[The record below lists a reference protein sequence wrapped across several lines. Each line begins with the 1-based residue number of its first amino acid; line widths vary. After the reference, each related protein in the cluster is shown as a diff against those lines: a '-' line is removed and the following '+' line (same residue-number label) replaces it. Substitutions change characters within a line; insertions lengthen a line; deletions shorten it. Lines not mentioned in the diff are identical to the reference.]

1 MLIDGALVDTPRTFP
16 SINPATEE
24 VVGHAPDASV
34 ADAEAAVAAARRAFD
49 TTDWSTNTEFRIRCL
64 DQLHRALVDHRDEL
78 AELTIAEVGATRA
91 MCAGAQ
97 LDAPIAI
104 VAYYADLL
112 KTYPLTEDLGNSES
126 HGMQHHRWVEK
137 EAAGV
142 VAAIIAYNYPT
153 QLALAKLAPAL
164 AAGCTV
170 VLKGAPDTPLITLAL
185 GELIANH
192 TDIPAGVVNVLSGT
206 DPEVG
211 VALTTSP
218 DVDMITFT
226 GSTPTGRAIM
236 AAASETCKRVFL
248 ELGGKSAAIVL
259 DDGDFDMAALFTAFA
274 TASHSGQ
281 GCAITTRILVPSTH
295 HDEIVERLK
304 NNFGVVNY
312 GDPADD
318 GTYTGPLI
326 SEKQRDKVDGMVK
339 RAVEAGATLVTG
351 GEKVEPRLLLHA
363 NASHRCRPGQRDR
376 PGRGVRAGACRHP
389 IRGRRRRRAHRQQ
402 LHLRPVRRGVRQRGP
417 RARGGAPDPHRHPL
431 DQRRHVL
438 RTRQPVRRLQ
448 AVGDRQGDG
457 RRGARGVPGA
467 QDDRDGG
474 LMSTPPLD
482 GIRVLEVAMYG
493 FVPSAGAVLTEWGAD
508 VIKVEHAITGDP
520 QRGLRQTGLL
530 RVEGDPNPNIEH
542 ANRNKRSIGLDM
554 SVPEGKDVLYDLARR
569 SDVFLTS
576 FLPGHRTKFGID
588 VDDIRAVNP
597 KIIYARGSALGPR
610 GEESVKGGYDM
621 TAFWCRAG
629 TAATITPPGMPGMIG
644 PPGPAYGDTISGT
657 NLAGG
662 IAAALL
668 KRERTGEPSIVD
680 VSLLGSGFWSMGH
693 TVALT
698 KHLGQRM
705 EAFPPG
711 VHGSPIN
718 PLVGLYPTA
727 DDRYISFVMMQPTKF
742 WADVCKHMDLDELA
756 DDPRF
761 ATVESIAENTAAAAE
776 ILTEA
781 MAKRPLAEW
790 SERFATH
797 ARTLGTGAGHPAGG
811 RGRTD
816 PGQRVPRTSGRT
828 RIGGESGAV

>member
-1 MLIDGALVDTPRTFP
+1 
-16 SINPATEE
+16 
-24 VVGHAPDASV
+24 
-34 ADAEAAVAAARRAFD
+34 
-49 TTDWSTNTEFRIRCL
+49 
-64 DQLHRALVDHRDEL
+64 
-78 AELTIAEVGATRA
+78 
-91 MCAGAQ
+91 
-97 LDAPIAI
+97 
-104 VAYYADLL
+104 
-112 KTYPLTEDLGNSES
+112 
-126 HGMQHHRWVEK
+126 
-137 EAAGV
+137 
-142 VAAIIAYNYPT
+142 
-153 QLALAKLAPAL
+153 
-164 AAGCTV
+164 
-170 VLKGAPDTPLITLAL
+170 
-185 GELIANH
+185 
-192 TDIPAGVVNVLSGT
+192 
-206 DPEVG
+206 
-211 VALTTSP
+211 
-218 DVDMITFT
+218 
-226 GSTPTGRAIM
+226 
-236 AAASETCKRVFL
+236 
-248 ELGGKSAAIVL
+248 
-259 DDGDFDMAALFTAFA
+259 
-274 TASHSGQ
+274 
-281 GCAITTRILVPSTH
+281 
-295 HDEIVERLK
+295 
-304 NNFGVVNY
+304 
-312 GDPADD
+312 
-318 GTYTGPLI
+318 
-326 SEKQRDKVDGMVK
+326 
-339 RAVEAGATLVTG
+339 
-351 GEKVEPRLLLHA
+351 
-363 NASHRCRPGQRDR
+363 
-376 PGRGVRAGACRHP
+376 
-389 IRGRRRRRAHRQQ
+389 
-402 LHLRPVRRGVRQRGP
+402 
-417 RARGGAPDPHRHPL
+417 
-431 DQRRHVL
+431 
-438 RTRQPVRRLQ
+438 
-448 AVGDRQGDG
+448 
-457 RRGARGVPGA
+457 
-467 QDDRDGG
+467 
-474 LMSTPPLD
+474 MSTPPLD

-554 SVPEGKDVLYDLARR
+554 SVPEGKEVLYDLARR

-668 KRERTGEPSIVD
+668 KLERTGEPSIVD

-790 SERFATH
+790 SERFSSMLGPWAPVQD
-797 ARTLGTGAGHPAGG
+797 TLQAVEDAQIRANEYLVQAGELELVANPVQF
-811 RGRTD
+811 D
-816 PGQRVPRTSGRT
+816 VSPP
-828 RIGGESGAV
+828 ESGPAPAFAAQTDEILLELGLDWDRIIELKTAGAVT